1 MSSTAT
7 MESNLPDYI
16 ELIDSTPHSQRTI
29 SEIHMIIKSWFEDP
43 DENQEVCDSVF
54 EVYCD
59 LCSLELQPA
68 SLEKWINIYE
78 DFKIL
83 RAAIKNR
90 FLERRLTH
98 RERTSNLHLIDGI
111 LFYIKLTILRLRST
125 AEEEG
130 VLESESEN
138 DISLE

>member
-1 MSSTAT
+1 MRPTTT
-7 MESNLPDYI
+7 MEPNLPDYI
-16 ELIDSTPHSQRTI
+16 DLIDETPHSARTI
-29 SEIHMIIKSWFEDP
+29 SQIHMIIKSWFEDP
-43 DENQEVCDSVF
+43 DEEQEVCDSVF

-83 RAAIKNR
+83 RAAIKNS

-98 RERTSNLHLIDGI
+98 RERTSNLYLIGRI
-111 LFYIKLTILRLRST
+111 LFYI
-125 AEEEG
+125 
-130 VLESESEN
+130 
-138 DISLE
+138 

>member
-1 MSSTAT
+1 
-7 MESNLPDYI
+7 MEPNLQDYMDH
-16 ELIDSTPHSQRTI
+16 IDETPQSARTI
-29 SEIHMIIKSWFEDP
+29 SQIHMIIKSWFEDP
-43 DENQEVCDSVF
+43 DEEQEVCDSVF

-78 DFKIL
+78 NFKIL

-90 FLERRLTH
+90 FLERGLTQ
-98 RERTSNLHLIDGI
+98 RERTSNLHLIDGM

-125 AEEEG
+125 SEEDR
-130 VLESESEN
+130 VLESQNEN
-138 DISLE
+138 DLSLE